1 MPVSDLGPCLLV
13 TGLAEVA
20 LLIAEVINQQNRISW
35 LDGYH
40 RPAVCKHVAA

>member
-1 MPVSDLGPCLLV
+1 MSDLGPCLLV

-40 RPAVCKHVAA
+40 HTAVCKRIAA